1 VTTKDDVAGCARHG
15 RHLRI
20 ADLERRGRGSGVCLR
35 TSALDHPLR
44 EVDAVNVVP
53 GLCEKDGEAACPAA
67 DVQNRCR
74 RGRKQR
80 QDQVGPGGPNGRVEQ
95 AVIRLVVEGCGFRV
109 PILRQ
114 RTQLLDVKVTRRR
127 RSRNPID
134 A

>member
-53 GLCEKDGEAACPAA
+53 GLCEKDGEVLPVPQPTSRTDAGA
-67 DVQNRCR
+67 
-74 RGRKQR
+74 
-80 QDQVGPGGPNGRVEQ
+80 GGSNGR
-95 AVIRLVVEGCGFRV
+95 IRSAQ
-109 PILRQ
+109 PA
-114 RTQLLDVKVTRRR
+114 RTAGS
-127 RSRNPID
+127 SRP
-134 A
+134 